1 MTKDRQTDRQTQM
14 TLNLIK
20 SLEHI
25 IKREAISRYDLIF
38 GKKQKIEAITR
49 DVDLSELVEKVGER
63 NQGQRSVIE
72 GYLKRTTTTEDDKK
86 REQMEEPKLDDI
98 NIKNLKRDIK
108 SNSFLYNG

>member
-1 MTKDRQTDRQTQM
+1 MRPDTWK
-14 TLNLIK
+14 
-20 SLEHI
+20 
-25 IKREAISRYDLIF
+25 EA
-38 GKKQKIEAITR
+38 KIEAITR